1 MHTVQLQKVCICSFS
16 IELTPEWILL
26 GVVSMITADD
36 EAHIYFNG
44 KYVGYN
50 NRRWNVAERYL
61 LPLDI
66 QVVAIYVVNTWG
78 SSGLIGSF
86 ANGIVTDSE
95 WNCTT
100 QYQANWQ
107 TVNFDDSN
115 WPAARLHQANSG
127 QYRVNGVFKNAIWI
141 GVSNLY
147 AGHFYCRRRMTMAP
161 AKPSVGKSKY

>member
-1 MHTVQLQKVCICSFS
+1 
-16 IELTPEWILL
+16 
-26 GVVSMITADD
+26 MITADD
-36 EAHIYFNG
+36 EAYLYFNG

-66 QVVAIYVVNTWG
+66 KVVAIYVKNRG
-78 SSGLIGSF
+78 GFSGLIGSF

-95 WNCTT
+95 WKCTT
-100 QYQANWQ
+100 QYQANWN

-115 WPAARLHQANSG
+115 WRAAHLHRTNIGAFK
-127 QYRVNGVFKNAIWI
+127 VNGVSKRAVWI
-141 GVSNLY
+141 GVSNEN

-161 AKPSVGKSKY
+161 AKPSVGGSKS